1 MWACR
6 GLQSQ
11 GTSITEFSPS
21 GPCGGRSGCLL
32 MRASFFRPRSLP
44 CLLHPIS
51 SLLHPSVSLP
61 TQTVE
66 ACMGHALFHHVPARL
81 SPLSPFLGFRS
92 LVCSMCGV
100 LLLIRWLPCL
110 VCGKQSCCTSE
121 TLEAEWSLKAQYLSA
136 GECF

>member
-11 GTSITEFSPS
+11 GTSITEFSPP
-21 GPCGGRSGCLL
+21 GPCGGWSGCLL
-32 MRASFFRPRSLP
+32 ARASFFRPWCLP
-44 CLLHPIS
+44 CLVLHPIS
-51 SLLHPSVSLP
+51 SLLMHGTCSFSPCASAS
-61 TQTVE
+61 
-66 ACMGHALFHHVPARL
+66 L
-81 SPLSPFLGFRS
+81 SPLSPSLGFCS

-121 TLEAEWSLKAQYLSA
+121 TLEAEWSLKAQSLSA